1 MRVRM
6 PSKLKSLQLH
16 VCNSAWINAR
26 TSFLDQ
32 RKLHDARAAASRK
45 RFTNEKFCAGVW
57 REAASNAGASPMP
70 SRTQARYP
78 CTRVQWPSC
87 FAKKVGKMERVRA
100 CLAAICLRV
109 WRLRGCLAL
118 LARNDRREEVTATVV
133 PLPDAWKGPAHV
145 AKTLRQAF
153 PFNSEQIDILA
164 TLIWPLEEAWQ
175 ARPNQDSLHLAIDKP
190 LVRALLCGGG
200 GLWQDDNDHES
211 SEALARNLLPRRRL
225 CSWSSK

>member
-1 MRVRM
+1 MA
-6 PSKLKSLQLH
+6 KLL
-16 VCNSAWINAR
+16 
-26 TSFLDQ
+26 
-32 RKLHDARAAASRK
+32 RKESRQDGTRESMFGGHLPASVAV
-45 RFTNEKFCAGVW
+45 EG
-57 REAASNAGASPMP
+57 
-70 SRTQARYP
+70 
-78 CTRVQWPSC
+78 
-87 FAKKVGKMERVRA
+87 
-100 CLAAICLRV
+100 L
-109 WRLRGCLAL
+109 LAL

-200 GLWQDDNDHES
+200 GCGKTTMIMKVLKPLLETFFPGGGCALGAPSNKAARLIQGKTLHSLGNFSVSDSLQTIFLRTS
-211 SEALARNLLPRRRL
+211 SVERL
-225 CSWSSK
+225 KRILDELVLSY